1 MNMLR
6 RFRDGAPNSPAPG
19 PAPAVAGVPPSYG
32 DHGGGPG
39 PRGSYQG
46 KTTQRPSEMEQIR
59 ETARKAVAA
68 SKPGTGALEIK
79 STRQNIASPPESKQ
93 DYCDPS
99 AEANIRMA
107 YNPGP
112 QSCQVWLPLGGY
124 LCLVIPTNRQTSR
137 SSRVRRWR

>member
-1 MNMLR
+1 M
-6 RFRDGAPNSPAPG
+6 D
-19 PAPAVAGVPPSYG
+19 
-32 DHGGGPG
+32 
-39 PRGSYQG
+39 
-46 KTTQRPSEMEQIR
+46 QIR

-112 QSCQVWLPLGGY
+112 QGCQVWLPLGGY
-124 LCLVIPTNRQTSR
+124 SAPRLPANQQTSR
-137 SSRVRRWR
+137 SSRARKWR